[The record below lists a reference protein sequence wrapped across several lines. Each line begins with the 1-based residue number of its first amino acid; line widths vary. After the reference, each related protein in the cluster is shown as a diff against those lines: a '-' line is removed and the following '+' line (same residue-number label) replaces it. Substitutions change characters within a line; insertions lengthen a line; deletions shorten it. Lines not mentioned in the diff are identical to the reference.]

1 MASLQTYLRATLEG
15 LTRATLAL
23 AVRSARVS
31 RSGLRLR
38 AVRAKLSRTCGGGNS
53 SNSAAF
59 PEEEKGTMNSKVK
72 RHI

>member
-38 AVRAKLSRTCGGGNS
+38 AVRAKLSRTCGGGRVYS
-53 SNSAAF
+53 GIPQLCCVF
-59 PEEEKGTMNSKVK
+59 QGFFVG
-72 RHI
+72 R

>member
-31 RSGLRLR
+31 PSGLRLR
-38 AVRAKLSRTCGGGNS
+38 AVRAKLSRTCGGGACPFGHT
-53 SNSAAF
+53 AALLRLSGLF
-59 PEEEKGTMNSKVK
+59 VG
-72 RHI
+72 R